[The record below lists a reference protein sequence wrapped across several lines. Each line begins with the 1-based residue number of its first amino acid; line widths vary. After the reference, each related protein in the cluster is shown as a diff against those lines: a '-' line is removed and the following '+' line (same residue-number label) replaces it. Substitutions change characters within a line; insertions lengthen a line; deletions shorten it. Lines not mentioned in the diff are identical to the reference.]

1 MFKTIKDKIQRDK
14 DFPQRQ
20 FEIDVL
26 TRVLRGKLYD
36 HMEYDFNQEK
46 KDGIGEYI
54 PLRDRRPSVR
64 YGLCRIVVDDSVSL
78 LFSEG
83 HFPAVDCKDE
93 KTRDALAEL
102 IKETKLNQV
111 MIDAATTGSV
121 GSVAIFMRVLSN
133 RVFFKIENTQ
143 YLTPIWKK
151 DEPDTLERVV
161 EQYKVKGSVLKAMG
175 YEIANDDL
183 PSDFW
188 FRREWDANAETW
200 FMPWKVGTAAGD
212 GDADDPAPVPDTNN
226 TTTHS
231 LGFVPVVW
239 VKNLPGG
246 DDIDG
251 ECTFPPEAIDTQIE
265 IDYQLSQAGRGLKY
279 SSDPTLLIKEPAVD
293 NDGNII
299 KGGGNALLVSAEGD
313 AKLLEIDG
321 TASAAVIEY
330 VRCLREM
337 ALETAH
343 GNRSNADKL
352 SAAQSGR
359 AMELMN
365 QALIWLADKLRISY
379 GEGAL
384 LELLRMVVKA
394 SAKFKLVKK
403 DGTEIG
409 EMNTNE
415 VLSLRWP
422 NWYQPTYA
430 DKQTEA
436 QTLAELRD
444 KQLISQETGVKT
456 IASSYDIADPA
467 DELRKI
473 KAEPPPPG
481 DGGDPKPRQQPL
493 SQSED

>member
-1 MFKTIKDKIQRDK
+1 MFKTIKDKIQRDR

-20 FEIDVL
+20 FDIDVL

-36 HMEYDFNQEK
+36 HMQYDFNQEK
-46 KDGIGEYI
+46 KDGLDEYI

-93 KTRDALAEL
+93 ATRDMLADL

-121 GSVAIFMRVLSN
+121 GSVAIFLRVLSN
-133 RVFFKIENTQ
+133 RLFFKVENTQ
-143 YLTPIWKK
+143 YLTPAWKK

-161 EQYKVKGSVLKAMG
+161 EQYKVKGAVLKAMG
-175 YEIANDDL
+175 YGIGPDEDGL
-183 PSDFW
+183 DFW
-188 FRREWDANAETW
+188 FRRTWDDTAETW
-200 FMPWKVGTAAGD
+200 FLPWKVGSEAIPATASD
-212 GDADDPAPVPDTNN
+212 DQLQADERN
-226 TTTHS
+226 TTKHE

-251 ECTFPPEAIDTQIE
+251 ECTFPTEAIDTQIE

-279 SSDPTLLIKEPAVD
+279 SSDPTLMIKEPAVD
-293 NDGNII
+293 NDGKII
-299 KGGGNALLVSAEGD
+299 KGGGNALLVGQDGD
-313 AKLLEIDG
+313 AKLLEING
-321 TASAAVIEY
+321 SASEAVIEY

-365 QALIWLADKLRISY
+365 QSLIWLADKLRISY

-394 SAKFKLVKK
+394 SAKFDLVKK
-403 DGTEIG
+403 DGTEVG
-409 EMNTNE
+409 E
-415 VLSLRWP
+415 LSTEPLALRWP

-430 DKQTEA
+430 DKQTESL
-436 QTLAELRD
+436 TLSELR
-444 KQLISQETGVKT
+444 QAGLLSQETAVKT

-467 DELRKI
+467 DELRQI
-473 KAEPPPPG
+473 KTEPPPTPG
-481 DGGDPKPRQQPL
+481 GQTAKEEPL

>member
-20 FEIDVL
+20 FDIDVL
-26 TRVLRGKLYD
+26 TRVLRGKLYE
-36 HMEYDFNQEK
+36 HLEYPFHQEK
-46 KDGIGEYI
+46 KDQIGEYI

-83 HFPAVDCKDE
+83 HFPAIECKDE
-93 KTRDALAEL
+93 QTRDTLAEL
-102 IKETKLNQV
+102 IEETSLNQV

-133 RVFFKIENTQ
+133 RVFFEVQNTQ

-151 DEPDTLERVV
+151 DAPDTLDKVV
-161 EQYKVKGSVLKAMG
+161 EQYKVKGSVLKDQG
-175 YEIANDDL
+175 YRIKDDEL
-183 PSDFW
+183 AVDFW

-200 FMPWKVGTAAGD
+200 FEPWKVSIDEAQ
-212 GDADDPAPVPDTNN
+212 PQKDTTN
-226 TTTHS
+226 TTTHN

-246 DDIDG
+246 DAIDG
-251 ECTFPPEAIDTQIE
+251 ECTYPPEAIETAIE
-265 IDYQLSQAGRGLKY
+265 IDYTLSQNGRGLKY
-279 SSDPTLLIKEPAVD
+279 SLDPTLMVKEPAID
-293 NDGNII
+293 NDGTMV
-299 KGGGNALLVSAEGD
+299 KGGGNALIVSSDGD
-313 AKLLEIDG
+313 AKLLEING
-321 TASAAVIEY
+321 TASDAVLNY
-330 VRCLREM
+330 VRCLREL

-343 GNRSNADKL
+343 GNRANADKL

-365 QALIWLADKLRISY
+365 QSLIWLADKLRISY
-379 GEGAL
+379 GKGGL

-394 SAKFKLVKK
+394 SAKFKLQKK
-403 DGTEIG
+403 DGTEFG
-409 EMNTNE
+409 ELNVTE
-415 VLSLRWP
+415 ALTLRWP
-422 NWYQPTYA
+422 AWYAPTYT

-436 QTLAELRD
+436 ITLGELRD
-444 KQLISQETGVKT
+444 KQLLSQETAVKT
-456 IASSYDIADPA
+456 IAGSYDIADPA

-473 KAEPPPPG
+473 KADPPPPAP
-481 DGGDPKPRQQPL
+481 GGEPQPKPPKA
-493 SQSED
+493 DD